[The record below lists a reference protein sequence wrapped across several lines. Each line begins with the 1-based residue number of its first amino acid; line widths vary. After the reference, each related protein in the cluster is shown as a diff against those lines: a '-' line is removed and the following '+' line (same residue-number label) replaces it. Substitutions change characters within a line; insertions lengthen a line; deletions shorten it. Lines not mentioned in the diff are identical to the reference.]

1 MTIWFIYFFRSSES
15 STDTDNESE
24 SEATS
29 ECDVK
34 GKNQKHKKEFSMKG
48 GTARRHLSISHIF
61 ECWILDN
68 NYLCIVNAE
77 FDSLLTLFLVLFHY
91 RWYFYAL
98 V

>member
-1 MTIWFIYFFRSSES
+1 
-15 STDTDNESE
+15 
-24 SEATS
+24 
-29 ECDVK
+29 
-34 GKNQKHKKEFSMKG
+34 MKG

-77 FDSLLTLFLVLFHY
+77 FDSLLTLYLVLFHY